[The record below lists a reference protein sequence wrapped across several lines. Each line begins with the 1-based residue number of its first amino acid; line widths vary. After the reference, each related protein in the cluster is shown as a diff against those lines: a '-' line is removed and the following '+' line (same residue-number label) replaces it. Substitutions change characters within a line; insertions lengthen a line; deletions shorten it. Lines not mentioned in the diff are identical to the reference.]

1 MKCHFT
7 IYRFD
12 PTVDQK
18 SRYQEYTLEAE
29 RTDKILDCLNRIR
42 WEQDPTLAYRFSCA
56 HGICGSD
63 ALVINGRV
71 ELACQ
76 KLIGDFK
83 TGNNFVIE
91 PLPLF
96 KVVKD
101 LVVDLDPFFEKH
113 RRIKPYLISDKKEPD
128 QEFLQDPDTQEFIEP
143 ALRCILCASC
153 TSACPINRANE
164 EYLGPAALLRS
175 FRYIFDSRDT
185 VTDSRLDQIDN
196 DDGVWGCKTM
206 WWCTEVCPKGIPV
219 TKCLGQIKRLIKR
232 KRKAHSAE
240 GIAQRA

>member
-1 MKCHFT
+1 MKCNFT

-12 PTVDQK
+12 PSVDQK
-18 SRYQEYTLEAE
+18 ASYQEYTLEAE

-63 ALVINGRV
+63 ALVINGRI

-76 KLIGDFK
+76 KLVGDFK

-101 LVVDLDPFFEKH
+101 L
-113 RRIKPYLISDKKEPD
+113 
-128 QEFLQDPDTQEFIEP
+128 P
-143 ALRCILCASC
+143 AL
-153 TSACPINRANE
+153 
-164 EYLGPAALLRS
+164 
-175 FRYIFDSRDT
+175 
-185 VTDSRLDQIDN
+185 
-196 DDGVWGCKTM
+196 
-206 WWCTEVCPKGIPV
+206 
-219 TKCLGQIKRLIKR
+219 
-232 KRKAHSAE
+232 
-240 GIAQRA
+240 QR